1 MTSGSNTYRLV
12 QHLSQGFPMPSLKPR
27 LALTL
32 PEHRHDLLK
41 RLAVLQG
48 VSMASVVT
56 DLLEECY
63 PVLERVVVA
72 LEAAK
77 SASESAKTGLRESC
91 DRAIDE
97 LEPYR
102 DQFLGQWDMFMDGIT
117 RQAQG
122 AGERAGRNDAHS
134 PAPSAPSVNPRV
146 VTRGSGSPD
155 TPPIPH
161 VRKSRKAS
169 GKGVFK

>member
-1 MTSGSNTYRLV
+1 
-12 QHLSQGFPMPSLKPR
+12 MPSVKPR

-32 PEHRHDLLK
+32 PEHRHDLIK
-41 RLAVLQG
+41 RLAGLQG

-56 DLLEECY
+56 ELLEECY

-91 DRAIDE
+91 DRAIAE
-97 LEPYR
+97 IEPYR
-102 DQFLGQWDMFMDGIT
+102 EQFVDQFDLFIDGIT

-122 AGERAGRNDAHS
+122 VEEVPPNARSAS
-134 PAPSAPSVNPRV
+134 PVTTSTPSATGGNPRV
-146 VTRGSGSPD
+146 VTRGSGSTN
-155 TPPIPH
+155 TPPIKQVKNLEKP
-161 VRKSRKAS
+161 SAT
-169 GKGVFK
+169 GVSK

>member
-1 MTSGSNTYRLV
+1 
-12 QHLSQGFPMPSLKPR
+12 MPSVKPR

-41 RLAVLQG
+41 RLAGLQG

-56 DLLEECY
+56 ELLEECY
-63 PVLERVVVA
+63 PVLERVVLA

-77 SASESAKTGLRESC
+77 TASESAKAGLRESC
-91 DRAIDE
+91 DKAIEE

-102 DQFLGQWDMFMDGIT
+102 VLVSDQFDLFMDGIT
-117 RQAQG
+117 RQIQDAEAPATQPRSGGG
-122 AGERAGRNDAHS
+122 AGVSADA
-134 PAPSAPSVNPRV
+134 SAAVNPRV
-146 VTRGSGSPD
+146 VTRGSGIPD

-161 VRKSRKAS
+161 VRKSRNPSA
-169 GKGVFK
+169 KGISK

>member
-1 MTSGSNTYRLV
+1 
-12 QHLSQGFPMPSLKPR
+12 MPSVKPR

-41 RLAVLQG
+41 RLAALQG

-56 DLLEECY
+56 ELLEECY

-77 SASESAKTGLRESC
+77 TASESAKEGLRASC
-91 DRAIDE
+91 DKAIEE

-102 DQFLGQWDMFMDGIT
+102 VLVSDQFDLFMDGIT
-117 RQAQG
+117 RQIQG
-122 AGERAGRNDAHS
+122 AEAPATQPLRGGGAGAS
-134 PAPSAPSVNPRV
+134 AQVPAAVNPRV
-146 VTRGSGSPD
+146 VTRGSGSTD
-155 TPPIPH
+155 TPPIPQ

-169 GKGVFK
+169 GKGVSR

>member
-1 MTSGSNTYRLV
+1 
-12 QHLSQGFPMPSLKPR
+12 MPSVKPR

-41 RLAVLQG
+41 RLAGLQG

-56 DLLEECY
+56 ELLEECY

-77 SASESAKTGLRESC
+77 SASESAKEGLRASC
-91 DRAIDE
+91 DKAIEE

-102 DQFLGQWDMFMDGIT
+102 AIVTSQFDLFMDEIT
-117 RQAQG
+117 RQAHG
-122 AGERAGRNDAHS
+122 TD
-134 PAPSAPSVNPRV
+134 
-146 VTRGSGSPD
+146 
-155 TPPIPH
+155 
-161 VRKSRKAS
+161 
-169 GKGVFK
+169 

>member
-1 MTSGSNTYRLV
+1 
-12 QHLSQGFPMPSLKPR
+12 MPSAKPR

-41 RLAVLQG
+41 RLAGLQG

-77 SASESAKTGLRESC
+77 SATESAKTGLRASC
-91 DRAIDE
+91 DKAIQE
-97 LEPYR
+97 IEPYR
-102 DQFLGQWDMFMDGIT
+102 QLAVNQFDLFMDEIT
-117 RQAQG
+117 KQAQET
-122 AGERAGRNDAHS
+122 AGLPVSRADRREAGR
-134 PAPSAPSVNPRV
+134 PAPTVAREGLNPRV
-146 VTRGSGSPD
+146 VTRGSGGTD
-155 TPPIPH
+155 TPPIP
-161 VRKSRKAS
+161 RAKKAAKPAT
-169 GKGVFK
+169 KGVSAK

>member
-1 MTSGSNTYRLV
+1 
-12 QHLSQGFPMPSLKPR
+12 MPSVKPR

-41 RLAVLQG
+41 RLAALQG

-56 DLLEECY
+56 ELLEECY

-72 LEAAK
+72 LESAK
-77 SASESAKTGLRESC
+77 AASESVKTGIRESC
-91 DRAIDE
+91 DKAIEE

-102 DQFLGQWDMFMDGIT
+102 VAVADQFDLFMDGLT
-117 RQAQG
+117 RQIQG
-122 AGERAGRNDAHS
+122 EAS
-134 PAPSAPSVNPRV
+134 PTDGASASGVGADSPRSASVNPRV
-146 VTRGSGSPD
+146 VTRGSGSTD
-155 TPPIPH
+155 TPPIPQ

-169 GKGVFK
+169 GKGVSR

>member
-1 MTSGSNTYRLV
+1 
-12 QHLSQGFPMPSLKPR
+12 MPSVKPR

-41 RLAVLQG
+41 RLAGLQG

-56 DLLEECY
+56 ELLEECY

-91 DRAIDE
+91 DKAIAE
-97 LEPYR
+97 MEPYR
-102 DQFLGQWDMFMDGIT
+102 DQFMDQFDLFMDGIT

-122 AGERAGRNDAHS
+122 GAEATETPPRGGGLGAA
-134 PAPSAPSVNPRV
+134 APSAASVNPRV
-146 VTRGSGSPD
+146 VTRGSGSTD

-161 VRKSRKAS
+161 VRNPRKAS
-169 GKGVFK
+169 GKGVSK

>member
-1 MTSGSNTYRLV
+1 
-12 QHLSQGFPMPSLKPR
+12 MPSVKPR

-41 RLAVLQG
+41 RLAGLQG

-56 DLLEECY
+56 ELLEECY

-91 DRAIDE
+91 DRAIEE

-102 DQFLGQWDMFMDGIT
+102 DHFIDQFDLFMDGIT
-117 RQAQG
+117 RQARG
-122 AGERAGRNDAHS
+122 AEATDTPPCGGGSGATATG
-134 PAPSAPSVNPRV
+134 PAAVNPRV
-146 VTRGSGSPD
+146 VTRGSGGQD

-161 VRKSRKAS
+161 VRNPRKAS
-169 GKGVFK
+169 GKGVSK

>member
-1 MTSGSNTYRLV
+1 
-12 QHLSQGFPMPSLKPR
+12 MPSVKPR

-41 RLAVLQG
+41 RLAALQG

-56 DLLEECY
+56 ELLEECY

-77 SASESAKTGLRESC
+77 LASESAKTGLRESC
-91 DRAIDE
+91 DKAIAE
-97 LEPYR
+97 MEPYR
-102 DQFLGQWDMFMDGIT
+102 DQFMDQFNLFMDGIT

-122 AGERAGRNDAHS
+122 AEEVS
-134 PAPSAPSVNPRV
+134 PNARSASPHTESAPSSSAVNPRV
-146 VTRGSGSPD
+146 VTRGSGSTD

-169 GKGVFK
+169 GKGVSK

>member
-1 MTSGSNTYRLV
+1 
-12 QHLSQGFPMPSLKPR
+12 MPSAKPR

-41 RLAVLQG
+41 RLAALQG

-63 PVLERVVVA
+63 PVLERVVIA

-77 SASESAKTGLRESC
+77 SASESAKAGLRESC
-91 DRAIDE
+91 DKAVEE

-102 DQFLGQWDMFMDGIT
+102 DHFMDQFDLFMDGIT
-117 RQAQG
+117 TQARNGGQG
-122 AGERAGRNDAHS
+122 ADGKRSAA
-134 PAPSAPSVNPRV
+134 APCPPVPGAVVNPRV
-146 VTRGSGSPD
+146 VTRGSGPATTS
-155 TPPIPH
+155 IPK
-161 VRKSRKAS
+161 VKKPGKPSRKGHSA
-169 GKGVFK
+169 

>member
-1 MTSGSNTYRLV
+1 
-12 QHLSQGFPMPSLKPR
+12 MPSVKPR

-41 RLAVLQG
+41 RLAGLQG

-56 DLLEECY
+56 ELLEECY

-72 LEAAK
+72 LEMAK
-77 SASESAKTGLRESC
+77 SASESAKAGLRESC
-91 DRAIDE
+91 DKAIEE

-102 DQFLGQWDMFMDGIT
+102 DVISAQFDLFMGEIT
-117 RQAQG
+117 RQVQG
-122 AGERAGRNDAHS
+122 ASDATGDAPRAAPVAADAPPSGE
-134 PAPSAPSVNPRV
+134 VNPRV

-169 GKGVFK
+169 GKGVSK

>member
-1 MTSGSNTYRLV
+1 
-12 QHLSQGFPMPSLKPR
+12 MPSVKPR

-41 RLAVLQG
+41 RLAALQG

-56 DLLEECY
+56 DLLEECF

-77 SASESAKTGLRESC
+77 LASESAKEGLRESC
-91 DRAIDE
+91 DKAAVE

-102 DQFLGQWDMFMDGIT
+102 DAVLNQFDLFMDGLT
-117 RQAQG
+117 ASATASGAGAGAPPSG
-122 AGERAGRNDAHS
+122 AGERAPGASRDRL
-134 PAPSAPSVNPRV
+134 NPRV
-146 VTRGSGSPD
+146 VTRGSGLP
-155 TPPIPH
+155 TPPTGKQVKTPRNPS
-161 VRKSRKAS
+161 VRRISAK
-169 GKGVFK
+169 

>member
-1 MTSGSNTYRLV
+1 
-12 QHLSQGFPMPSLKPR
+12 MPSVKPR

-41 RLAVLQG
+41 RLAGLQG

-56 DLLEECY
+56 ELLEECY

-91 DRAIDE
+91 NKAIAE
-97 LEPYR
+97 MEPYR
-102 DQFLGQWDMFMDGIT
+102 DQFMDQFDLFMDGIT

-122 AGERAGRNDAHS
+122 AGEVSPNARSASPNAS
-134 PAPSAPSVNPRV
+134 PAPSASTGNPRV
-146 VTRGSGSPD
+146 VTRGSGFISP
-155 TPPIPH
+155 PS
-161 VRKSRKAS
+161 VAQVKKSRNPS
-169 GKGVFK
+169 GKGVSK

>member
-1 MTSGSNTYRLV
+1 
-12 QHLSQGFPMPSLKPR
+12 MPSVKPR
-27 LALTL
+27 LALTF

-41 RLAVLQG
+41 RLAGLQG

-56 DLLEECY
+56 ELLEECY

-77 SASESAKTGLRESC
+77 SASESAKTGLRDSC
-91 DRAIDE
+91 DRAIAE

-102 DQFLGQWDMFMDGIT
+102 DEFMGQWDMFMDGIT
-117 RQAQG
+117 RQVQD
-122 AGERAGRNDAHS
+122 AGERAERNDAHS
-134 PAPSAPSVNPRV
+134 PASSAPTVNPRV

-155 TPPIPH
+155 APPIPH
-161 VRKSRKAS
+161 VRKSRKPS
-169 GKGVFK
+169 GKGVSK

>member
-1 MTSGSNTYRLV
+1 
-12 QHLSQGFPMPSLKPR
+12 MPSAKPR

-41 RLAVLQG
+41 RLAGLQG

-63 PVLERVVVA
+63 PVLERVVIA

-77 SASESAKTGLRESC
+77 SASESAKVGLRESC
-91 DRAIDE
+91 DKAIAE
-97 LEPYR
+97 IEPYR
-102 DQFLGQWDMFMDGIT
+102 DQVMDQFDLFIHEVT
-117 RQAQG
+117 RQQP
-122 AGERAGRNDAHS
+122 EK
-134 PAPSAPSVNPRV
+134 SAPENGDGKRSAAAVSGADCSESAAVNPRV
-146 VTRGSGSPD
+146 VTRGSGTSV

-161 VRKSRKAS
+161 VRKSRKAA
-169 GKGVFK
+169 GKGVSAK

>member
-1 MTSGSNTYRLV
+1 
-12 QHLSQGFPMPSLKPR
+12 MPSVKPR

-41 RLAVLQG
+41 RLAGLQG

-56 DLLEECY
+56 ELLEECY

-77 SASESAKTGLRESC
+77 SASESAKTGLRDSC
-91 DRAIDE
+91 DRAIAE
-97 LEPYR
+97 MEPYR
-102 DQFLGQWDMFMDGIT
+102 DQFMDQFDLFMDGIT

-122 AGERAGRNDAHS
+122 AGPTETAPRGAGTVGHALG
-134 PAPSAPSVNPRV
+134 PGAVNPRV

-169 GKGVFK
+169 GKGVSE

>member
-1 MTSGSNTYRLV
+1 
-12 QHLSQGFPMPSLKPR
+12 MPSVKPR

-41 RLAVLQG
+41 RLAALQG

-56 DLLEECY
+56 ELLEECY

-72 LEAAK
+72 LEMAK
-77 SASESAKTGLRESC
+77 SASESAKAGLRESC
-91 DRAIDE
+91 DKAIEE

-102 DQFLGQWDMFMDGIT
+102 DLVSAQFDLFMVEIT
-117 RQAQG
+117 QQVQG
-122 AGERAGRNDAHS
+122 AADATGDAPRAAPGVADA
-134 PAPSAPSVNPRV
+134 PRCDAVNPRV
-146 VTRGSGSPD
+146 VTRGSGSTD

-161 VRKSRKAS
+161 VRNPRKAS
-169 GKGVFK
+169 GKGVSK

>member
-1 MTSGSNTYRLV
+1 
-12 QHLSQGFPMPSLKPR
+12 MPSAKPR

-32 PEHRHDLLK
+32 PEHRHDLIK
-41 RLAVLQG
+41 RLAGLQG

-56 DLLEECY
+56 ELLEECY

-91 DRAIDE
+91 DRAIAE
-97 LEPYR
+97 IEPYR
-102 DQFLGQWDMFMDGIT
+102 EQFVDQFDLFIDGIT

-122 AGERAGRNDAHS
+122 AEEVPPNARSAS
-134 PAPSAPSVNPRV
+134 PVASSAPSATAGNPRV
-146 VTRGSGSPD
+146 VTRGSGSTN
-155 TPPIPH
+155 TPSIKQVKNLEKP
-161 VRKSRKAS
+161 S
-169 GKGVFK
+169 GAGVSK